1 MSYLSGAILS
11 YFLCLWHLLISNL
24 KMRLLPSQ
32 MARMWSRMLYMN
44 IVGALS
50 AYPYFMM
57 PLFRQS
63 PSVSVRLDVFL
74 LSPEVAIPDLF
85 SLG

>member
-1 MSYLSGAILS
+1 
-11 YFLCLWHLLISNL
+11 
-24 KMRLLPSQ
+24 
-32 MARMWSRMLYMN
+32 MN

>member
-1 MSYLSGAILS
+1 MTFRLHYLAQS
-11 YFLCLWHLLISNL
+11 FTWF
-24 KMRLLPSQ
+24 
-32 MARMWSRMLYMN
+32 RMLS
-44 IVGALS
+44 IQKVGAWS
-50 AYPYFMM
+50 AYPSFMK

-74 LSPEVAIPDLF
+74 LAPTIPDLF

>member
-1 MSYLSGAILS
+1 MVTYYLFEDASSSFSDGP
-11 YFLCLWHLLISNL
+11 H
-24 KMRLLPSQ
+24 
-32 MARMWSRMLYMN
+32 
-44 IVGALS
+44 VVEDALS
-50 AYPYFMM
+50 AYLM

-85 SLG
+85 YLG